1 MPRGARIALGGII
14 QETNTFSPVPTELS
28 DFLAHS
34 PPLRRGPAMVADLA
48 GVNVATGGAI
58 ETLLANGCE
67 LRPTV
72 WAGASPSGRV
82 TQIAFESIATEILE
96 GIRAALPIDGVFLDL
111 HGAMVSEHL
120 EDPDGELCARVRSV
134 VGPDVPIAV
143 TLDLHANVSEKM
155 IREASLMDACRTY
168 PHVDLGVTGARAARI
183 LLELIAC
190 PRPWYKS
197 LRKLEYLIP
206 VPWQCSEIEPAR
218 SIYAAISANTWS
230 ASSLSF
236 TPGFH
241 FADVPCAG
249 PAIFG
254 YGRMSHALAEDMRR
268 LHQMLADAETVFGGD
283 IFDAAEAVQYALE
296 HHTPSGGPVVIA
308 DTEDNPGAGCT
319 GDETGL
325 LTELVHRQAR
335 DAVVATIY
343 DPRTAEMARVAGE
356 GERLQL
362 SLGGSR
368 DDMPFRGTGIVERV
382 SSGTF
387 AATGPILR
395 GVEMNLGTTA
405 LLRVNDVRVIV
416 ASRAIQAF
424 DQAILRLVGIE
435 PRAQR
440 ILCLKSSV
448 HFRASFEP
456 IASEVIVAAAGG
468 LCPIDP
474 RKMEFTRLNPE
485 LRLFPKRSAR
495 A

>member
-1 MPRGARIALGGII
+1 MPKGPRIALGGII
-14 QETNTFSPVPTELS
+14 QETNTFSSVPTELS
-28 DFLAHS
+28 DFIAHS
-34 PPLRRGPAMVADLA
+34 LPLRRGPAIVAELA

-58 ETLLANGCE
+58 ETFLANGCE

-82 TQIAFESIATEILE
+82 TQVAFETIATEIVE
-96 GIRAALPIDGVFLDL
+96 GIRAALPVDGVFLDL
-111 HGAMVSEHL
+111 HGAMVCEHL

-143 TLDLHANVSEKM
+143 TLDLHANVSEQM
-155 IREASLMDACRTY
+155 IREASLIDACRTY
-168 PHVDLGVTGARAARI
+168 PHVDLGATGSRAARI
-183 LLELIAC
+183 LLELIAR

-197 LRKLEYLIP
+197 FRKLEYLIP

-218 SIYAAISANTWS
+218 SIYAAISGDSGS
-230 ASSLSF
+230 ASSVSF

-241 FADVPCAG
+241 FADVPCTG

-254 YGRMSHALAEDMRR
+254 YGRTSDGLAEDMRR
-268 LHQMLADAETVFGGD
+268 LYQMLVDAETVFGGD
-283 IFDAAEAVQYALE
+283 IFSTADAVHYALE
-296 HHTPSGGPVVIA
+296 HYTPSGPVVIA

-319 GDETGL
+319 GDKTGL
-325 LTELVHRQAR
+325 LTELVRRGAR
-335 DAVVATIY
+335 DAVVATIH
-343 DPRTAEMARVAGE
+343 DSRTAEMARVAGE
-356 GERLQL
+356 GARLEL

-368 DDMPFRGTGIVERV
+368 DDTPFRGTAIVERV
-382 SSGTF
+382 TTGTF
-387 AATGPILR
+387 VATGPMLR
-395 GVEMNLGTTA
+395 GVEMKFGTMVH
-405 LLRVNDVRVIV
+405 LRVNDVRVIV

-424 DQAILRLVGIE
+424 DQAILRSVGIE
-435 PRAQR
+435 PRTQR

-448 HFRASFEP
+448 HFRADFEP

-474 RKMEFTRLNPE
+474 RTMHFTRLNPE

-495 A
+495 V